1 MIAVQPLVIGSFYL
15 RSVLMKSMAGKAQK
29 AQMEG
34 SQLASEA
41 VINHRTIA
49 AFSSEKRMLRFFKA
63 TFRGPKEES
72 VKHFRFWP
80 V

>member
-1 MIAVQPLVIGSFYL
+1 LIKDCFDEKYRRESTKNTNGRKPTS
-15 RSVLMKSMAGKAQK
+15 K
-29 AQMEG
+29 
-34 SQLASEA
+34 EA